1 MALAHS
7 ISITVGSRDVVFDG
21 AYAKVTEYH
30 GDKSRMTF
38 VVQWSEQAGG
48 EPLKQ
53 ATYGCAINL
62 DGPNPIAQAY
72 IYLKSLPEFVGATD
86 C

>member
-1 MALAHS
+1 MALIHD
-7 ISITVGSRDVVFDG
+7 ITIEVGSKQVPFQG

-38 VVQWSEQAGG
+38 VVSWSESAGG
-48 EPLKQ
+48 PAIRQ
-53 ATYGCAINL
+53 STYGCAVDL
-62 DGPNPIAQAY
+62 DGENPIRQAY
-72 IYLKSLPEFVGATD
+72 IHLKTLPEFSGASD